1 MSNAPDKFDNQQN
14 QPNVQDRDQDLGYRK
29 QAPKARPS
37 QDNAFDRPG
46 SVDPQGGEIER
57 RPAEAVEVDEGS
69 DRDTAGAGPSR

>member
-14 QPNVQDRDQDLGYRK
+14 QPDVQDRDQDLGYRK

>member
-14 QPNVQDRDQDLGYRK
+14 QSDVQDRDQDLGYRK

-46 SVDPQGGEIER
+46 SVDPQGAEIER
-57 RPAEAVEVDEGS
+57 RPAEALEAGDES
-69 DRDTAGAGPSR
+69 DQGRS

>member
-14 QPNVQDRDQDLGYRK
+14 QPDVQDRDQDLGYRK

-57 RPAEAVEVDEGS
+57 RPAKAVEVDEGS
-69 DRDTAGAGPSR
+69 DRDEAGAGPSR